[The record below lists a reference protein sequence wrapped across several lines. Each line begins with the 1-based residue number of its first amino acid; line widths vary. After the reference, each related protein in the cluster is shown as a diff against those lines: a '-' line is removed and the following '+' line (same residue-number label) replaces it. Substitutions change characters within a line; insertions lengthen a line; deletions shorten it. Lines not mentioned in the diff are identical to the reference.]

1 MDTLARDLEAILAL
15 YSEAQQNISE
25 ITGAIKGSLSIGASS
40 TIGNYLLPHI
50 IVSRDNRVREDFLTN
65 SGLDRFYV
73 EELERDYF
81 DLNQIDMDILEELR
95 K

>member
-1 MDTLARDLEAILAL
+1 VRGPVPHHIYEDIILDIRKESFYL
-15 YSEAQQNISE
+15 N
-25 ITGAIKGSLSIGASS
+25 
-40 TIGNYLLPHI
+40 NLLPHI
-50 IVSRDNRVREDFLTN
+50 VVSRDNRIREDFLAN

-81 DLNQIDMDILEELR
+81 ELNAIDLNILEELR